1 MSLSMSNLS
10 SFLGFKEDVG
20 LTFIVVAIIIDIG
33 YVFPSQASLPR
44 NYYYIDLQKF
54 KFLFHK

>member
-1 MSLSMSNLS
+1 
-10 SFLGFKEDVG
+10 
-20 LTFIVVAIIIDIG
+20 
-33 YVFPSQASLPR
+33 VFPSQASLPR

>member
-20 LTFIVVAIIIDIG
+20 LTFIVVAIIINIG
-33 YVFPSQASLPR
+33 YVLPSQASFPR
-44 NYYYIDLQKF
+44 NYYIDLQKF
-54 KFLFHK
+54 KFLFRK